1 MHLFKAAV
9 VGAAATVLCT
19 LILLST
25 AYARADESAPQ
36 AFDIGPQSLA
46 AALTEFARQSKQEI
60 LFAPEVVAHKL
71 SGGVRGTMPPVAAL
85 RILLKDSGLNFSST
99 QSGAILVGAPGS
111 AAIQSSAQQG
121 TVKEGKSDS
130 SDRFLVAQAAQG
142 QAASTT
148 PVGDQT
154 SNAPPNALQVV
165 IVTAN
170 KRAENLQNV
179 GSGVSVVSAARLDQ
193 LQANNLADYLQ
204 EVPGV
209 ALQSYGAPGY
219 GVVEIRGISPQ
230 SVGATVATYVD
241 NIPVSPSSAVG
252 EGADYQP
259 DLDPADIERVEVLKG
274 PQGTLYGASSM
285 GGVIKYVTK
294 QPSLTQ
300 TEVNLSEEGEYVD
313 HGEFG
318 GKVRASLSTPLTD
331 DVAVR
336 VSGYYRWIPGFMND
350 VGISGENA
358 NHGYDWGA
366 RATLLWKPT
375 SDFTVNLNA
384 MEQQLRQDAYNS
396 VDLDSLSFQPLYG
409 PLAQLRYTPEFM
421 EYRTNLY
428 SMELNYERPYG
439 TFLSASS
446 FSSVRPTQGLDAT
459 TAFEGFPNGASTL
472 GPGNPVGFRGHHYSQ
487 QETEELRFTS
497 NRVGDFEYLAGAF
510 YQHELVDDGAGFT
523 EYEPGL
529 VPDTVDPSLGGF
541 ERTGSLW
548 EAAGFFDVTYYL
560 LPTLDFTLGYRYSD
574 IGQHRLSSI
583 YGPIYEGGTLGEF
596 ESDNISTTQ
605 SSNTYLGD
613 TRWHVTADVM
623 LYVRAA
629 SGYRPGGVRSPLPGG
644 PPNFNLEYTS
654 DNIWSYETGLKGTW
668 LDGRLTVDTD
678 LYWINW
684 DNIQALVFIG
694 RFNTDGNG
702 GHALSRGAEMQTTYA
717 PFGGLTLRA
726 NLAYTDAYFKD
737 TDPSVG
743 VTAGQRLYL
752 VPKWQGSLSA
762 DYKWSVGSYVAD
774 VGADWSYTGVQYD
787 ISNFP
792 LHSYALANLRAGL
805 TWSTYNLNLF
815 VKNVAD
821 KRAIVG
827 DTGYFAGLNPYDV
840 TIAQPLTVGISFSQR
855 F

>member
-1 MHLFKAAV
+1 MHSLKAAV
-9 VGAAATVLCT
+9 VGSATAVFCT

-25 AYARADESAPQ
+25 AYARAEEPAPQ
-36 AFDIGPQSLA
+36 PFDIGPQTLA
-46 AALTEFARQSKQEI
+46 SALTEFARQSKQEI
-60 LFAPEVVAHKL
+60 LFAPSIVSHKV
-71 SGGVRGTMPPVAAL
+71 SGGVRGTMGATVAL
-85 RILLKDSGLNFSST
+85 KILLKDSGLNFTST
-99 QSGAILVGAPGS
+99 QSGAILVGAPG
-111 AAIQSSAQQG
+111 AATTQSSDQQEN
-121 TVKEGKSDS
+121 VKEGKTSS
-130 SDRFLVAQAAQG
+130 SDRFLLAQATQG

-148 PVGDQT
+148 AVSNQT
-154 SNAPPNALQVV
+154 PSPEPRLEEV

-179 GSGVSVVSAARLDQ
+179 GSGVSVVTAARLDQ
-193 LQANNLADYLQ
+193 LQANSLADYLQ

-241 NIPVSPSSAVG
+241 NIPVSPSGAVG
-252 EGADYQP
+252 EGANYQP

-294 QPSLTQ
+294 QPSFTQ
-300 TEVNLSEEGEYVD
+300 TDVSLTEEAEFVD

-318 GKVRASLSTPLTD
+318 GKVRASYSTPLAD

-336 VSGYYRWIPGFMND
+336 VSGYYRWIPGWMDD
-350 VGISGENA
+350 VGVSGENA
-358 NHGYDWGA
+358 NHGYDWGG

-375 SDFTVNLNA
+375 SDLTVNLGA

-396 VDLDSLSFQPLYG
+396 VDLDSNTFKPLYG
-409 PLAQLRYTPEFM
+409 PLAQLRYVPEFM
-421 EYRTNLY
+421 EYRTDLY
-428 SMELNYERPYG
+428 SLEVNYEQPYG
-439 TFLSASS
+439 SFLSASS
-446 FSSVRPTQGLDAT
+446 FSSVHPTQNLDAT
-459 TAFEGFPNGASTL
+459 TSFEGFPNGTSTL
-472 GPGNPVGFRGHHYSQ
+472 GPSNPVGYRGHHYSE

-497 NRVGDFEYLAGAF
+497 TRVGNFEYLVGAF
-510 YQHELVDDGAGFT
+510 YQHELADDGAQFT
-523 EYEPGL
+523 EYETGL
-529 VPDTVDPSLGGF
+529 VPDTVDPPLGGF

-583 YGPIYEGGTLGEF
+583 YGPIYEGSTPGEF
-596 ESDNISTTQ
+596 ESDNIKTTQ
-605 SSNTYLGD
+605 SSKTYLGD
-613 TRWHVTADVM
+613 VRWHITDDFMA
-623 LYVRAA
+623 YARAA
-629 SGYRPGGVRSPLPGG
+629 SGYRPGGVRSPLPGA
-644 PPNFNLEYTS
+644 PPDFSLQYTS
-654 DNIWSYETGLKGTW
+654 DNIWSYETGAKGTW
-668 LDGRLTVDTD
+668 LDGKLTVDTD
-678 LYWINW
+678 VYWINW
-684 DNIQALVFIG
+684 DNIQALVYIG
-694 RFNTDGNG
+694 IFNTDGNG

-717 PFGGLTLRA
+717 PVGGLTLRA

-737 TDPSVG
+737 TDPSVD

-762 DYKWSVGSYVAD
+762 DYKWSVGRYVAD

-787 ISNFP
+787 ITNFP
-792 LHSYALANLRAGL
+792 LRSYALANVRAGL
-805 TWSTYNLNLF
+805 TWNTCSFNLF

-827 DTGYFAGLNPYDV
+827 DTGYFQGFNPYDV
-840 TIAQPLTVGISFSQR
+840 TLAQPLTIGISFTQR